1 MPGLASRALP
11 VPPLALVQMPCQVD
25 KGRVGNACH
34 KEDDVAGSRNGYHG
48 SGVIDPKER
57 PPGEQYG
64 IDKLREQGRAV
75 VPQPQE
81 FLGIPKLFSRKGPPF
96 IVCGKLLAEY
106 FRNTKTKIRWHK
118 QRAESFRSM
127 KSLVLFRDRMVTNC
141 LMQRYVSMDTNWL
154 IFPTVS
160 ITQKNYIAR
169 KNCPPGFFIKGRKLP
184 ILFIRKRI

>member
-1 MPGLASRALP
+1 MPSIIWF
-11 VPPLALVQMPCQVD
+11 VPPHKELWRLAAAAAVLACQVD

-141 LMQRYVSMDTNWL
+141 LMQPNVSMDTDL
-154 IFPTVS
+154 PIFPTVS
-160 ITQKNYIAR
+160 ITQKITLQEKIA
-169 KNCPPGFFIKGRKLP
+169 LP
-184 ILFIRKRI
+184 ASL